1 MKRRS
6 IRNENLQKI
15 EAAHVLKA
23 ATYCLDHP
31 EVRSHSK
38 KYGVEIDGTWFT
50 PRDLL
55 KQASAQAGVPL
66 IDAFMSQYDARWRE
80 RLRCLASLSTSA
92 ASRVTRKM
100 NQALNKTWPH
110 PARCLREFSRSTSGD
125 AARHWCEHAGYKRFR
140 HGVRYQVWVD
150 VDSNGQA
157 QPFPLNA
164 IVALASKYSG
174 QRSVVSKDLS
184 TARGG
189 KWMRRLTE
197 LGFLVS

>member
-80 RLRCLASLSTSA
+80 RLALLGFIVHKRCVARDSENESSPEQDLAAPCPLPE
-92 ASRVTRKM
+92 RVLAEHVR
-100 NQALNKTWPH
+100 
-110 PARCLREFSRSTSGD
+110 D

>member
-110 PARCLREFSRSTSGD
+110 PARCLREFSRSTSG
-125 AARHWCEHAGYKRFR
+125 
-140 HGVRYQVWVD
+140 
-150 VDSNGQA
+150 
-157 QPFPLNA
+157 
-164 IVALASKYSG
+164 
-174 QRSVVSKDLS
+174 
-184 TARGG
+184 
-189 KWMRRLTE
+189 MRRATGASTLATSAFGMVFDTKCGWTSTQTDK
-197 LGFLVS
+197 LSRSL